1 MGKGKDTFKF
11 DTEYKS
17 PFDSPR
23 AKPKHASKQIGGET
37 QMSQTD
43 IKVRLHRKAEQR

>member
-1 MGKGKDTFKF
+1 MGKEKQTFEF
-11 DTEYKS
+11 DSEYRS

-23 AKPKHASKQIGGET
+23 ANPKHASKQIGGET

-43 IKVRLHRKAEQR
+43 IKVRLHRKAQR

>member
-1 MGKGKDTFKF
+1 MGKRSMNFQAGQ
-11 DTEYKS
+11 EYKS

-23 AKPKHASKQIGGET
+23 ANPKHASKQIGGET

>member
-1 MGKGKDTFKF
+1 MGKRKDAFNF
-11 DTEYKS
+11 TEYKS